1 MDIKAFQKPS
11 GEIITTI
18 EGYQAFVP
26 APLPPKLDL
35 VRLTAP
41 LVRTMQKVAELKGAS
56 RRLPNPHIL
65 IPPLQRREALT
76 SSAMEGTFTTVDDLV
91 LEEAGLAMGPG
102 EDTREVFNY
111 IVALQT
117 TLQRMKKIPISH
129 RLIKEAHAQLLR
141 RLSDQRGANKRPG
154 EYKQLQNMI
163 GGKTPQLAKFVPPPP
178 AQAQTAMDSLE
189 AYINRPNPEPSSQLI
204 DLALVHYQF
213 ETIHPF
219 SDGNGRIGR
228 MLTTLMAVQFDLLD
242 LPVLYVSNALESKKD
257 EYIDLLFAVSARS
270 EWESWIVFFLDAITE
285 SCAETITT
293 IDKLI
298 ALHADYRKKAPT
310 IGRSANL
317 VEVIDQLFNTPV
329 LTIPKVQKQLGVT
342 HRAALL
348 MVEKLSDAG
357 ILREIPGHHPRLFTA
372 PEIIAISN
380 RK

>member
-1 MDIKAFQKPS
+1 MDILAFEKPS
-11 GEIITTI
+11 GEIVTTI

-91 LEEAGLAMGPG
+91 LEEAGLSIGPG
-102 EDTREVFNY
+102 DDTREVFNY

-117 TLQRMKKIPISH
+117 SLERMKKIPISH
-129 RLIKEAHAQLLR
+129 RLIKEAHVQLLR

-163 GGKTPQLAKFVPPPP
+163 GGKTLQLARFVPPPP

-189 AYINRPNPEPSSQLI
+189 SYINRPNPEPSSQLI

-270 EWESWIVFFLDAITE
+270 EWENWIVFFLDAIAE
-285 SCAETITT
+285 SCAETIAT
-293 IDKLI
+293 IDRLI

-317 VEVIDQLFNTPV
+317 VEIIDQLFNTPV
-329 LTIPKVQKQLGVT
+329 LTIPNVQKLLGVT

-348 MVEKLSDAG
+348 MVEKLSAAG
-357 ILREIPGHHPRLFTA
+357 ILREIPDRHPRLFTA

>member
-56 RRLPNPHIL
+56 SRLPNPHIL

-91 LEEAGLAMGPG
+91 LEEAGLAMGLG

-163 GGKTPQLAKFVPPPP
+163 GGKTPQLARFVPPPP

>member
-56 RRLPNPHIL
+56 SRLPNPHIL

-91 LEEAGLAMGPG
+91 LEEAGLAMGLG

-163 GGKTPQLAKFVPPPP
+163 GGRTPQLAKFVPPPP

>member
-1 MDIKAFQKPS
+1 MDILAFQKPS

-91 LEEAGLAMGPG
+91 LEEAGLAIGPG
-102 EDTREVFNY
+102 DDTREVFNY

-163 GGKTPQLAKFVPPPP
+163 GGKTPQLARFVPPPP

-270 EWESWIVFFLDAITE
+270 EWENWIVFFLDAITE

-293 IDKLI
+293 IDRLI

-348 MVEKLSDAG
+348 MVEKLAAAG
-357 ILREIPGHHPRLFTA
+357 ILREIQGHHPRLFTA